1 MFPVANLSGQVQFVL
16 LCIHAKLLPHIEQ
29 KIDGILGMHTVEG
42 VEESESVLLKSENLQ
57 FLVVEIAK

>member
-1 MFPVANLSGQVQFVL
+1 MFPVANLSGQMQFVF

-29 KIDGILGMHTVEG
+29 KIDSILGMHTVEG
-42 VEESESVLLKSENLQ
+42 IEESESVLLKSENLQ